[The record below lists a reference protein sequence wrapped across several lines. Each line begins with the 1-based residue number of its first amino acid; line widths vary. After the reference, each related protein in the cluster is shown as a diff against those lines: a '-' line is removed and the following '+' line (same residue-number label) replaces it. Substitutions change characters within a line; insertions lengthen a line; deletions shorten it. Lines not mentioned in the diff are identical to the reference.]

1 MTTSSSFQTSGK
13 NPFSFVTPAA
23 KNPFATEI
31 EAVVAGPVGYAPV
44 ASGPAVDPAEVEN
57 AAVAALEV
65 QIAWGTTVLS
75 VAHLT
80 PPRAYSVGA
89 EGCDFTVPAEKLGAE
104 KASLV
109 EVEGG
114 RAFVVLPASARGWIE
129 LPGQGRMSLDEL
141 RGSSLVTASASG
153 ESRVALPAAARLRM
167 ELGDVS
173 VSFASVAAGRKI
185 RRALF
190 GASLSALLFAGL
202 SLVGHASILGG
213 MAFFR
218 PSLDG
223 IDGDESRRE
232 NEVMMQQFLKAAA
245 EKETEQQKLDDAAAA
260 TDGGASEGA
269 RAKAPEGAMGSTVA
283 KVTGG
288 KFAVKGAANNP
299 DPHISRE
306 QAREEASR
314 FGMIALLQASS
325 GGSSAPTADWA
336 RENAEGRDAN
346 NALGGMWGATLE
358 DSFGNGGLGVSG
370 IGIGGGGN
378 GENIGIG
385 GVGTMM
391 GGTGRC
397 KAGAKCDGIGSGIGP
412 HGGEHH
418 VTTPQVR
425 VSTPTVN
432 GRIPAEVIQRIVRQ
446 NFGRFKM
453 CYENGLRGNPSLS
466 GRVTARF
473 VIDRSGRVASA
484 SNGGSD
490 IPDSAVVS
498 CVVGAFAG
506 LSFPEP
512 EGGIVTVNYPISFS
526 PGN

>member
-1 MTTSSSFQTSGK
+1 MTTSSSQTSGK

-23 KNPFATEI
+23 RNPFATEV
-31 EAVVAGPVGYAPV
+31 EAAVAGPVGYAPV

-109 EVEGG
+109 EVENG
-114 RAFVVLPASARGWIE
+114 RAFVVVPASARGWIE
-129 LPGQGRMSLDEL
+129 LPGQGRMSLDGL
-141 RGSSLVTASASG
+141 RSSPLAAMSADG
-153 ESRVALPAAARLRM
+153 TCRVALPAAARLRLD
-167 ELGDVS
+167 LGDLS

-223 IDGDESRRE
+223 IDGDETRRE
-232 NEVMMQQFLKAAA
+232 NEIMMSQILKTIA
-245 EKETEQQKLDDAAAA
+245 EKEIEQQKQETPDS
-260 TDGGASEGA
+260 DGGPSGEGA
-269 RAKAPEGAMGSTVA
+269 QAKGPAGSMGSTVA
-283 KVTGG
+283 KATSG

-306 QAREEASR
+306 QAREEASH
-314 FGMIALLQASS
+314 FGMIGLLQASP
-325 GGSSAPTADWA
+325 GGSNAPSADWG
-336 RENAEGRDAN
+336 RENAEGRDSV

-370 IGIGGGGN
+370 IGIGGGSRN
-378 GENIGIG
+378 EGIG
-385 GVGTMM
+385 M
-391 GGTGRC
+391 GGIGTIMGGAGSC
-397 KAGAKCDGIGSGIGP
+397 KAGGKCDGIGTGTGHVP
-412 HGGEHH
+412 GEHR

-425 VSTPTVN
+425 VSTPTVS

-453 CYENGLRGNPSLS
+453 CYENGLRTNPALA

-490 IPDSAVVS
+490 IGDSGVVS

-526 PGN
+526 PGS